1 MAYNRWLS
9 AAPPVSEEDL
19 LHYGV
24 VGMKWGVRKAQ
35 YYARKADKLG
45 LSPDTAAKKLE
56 YLRKYNEAVTAFKN
70 KSRGQLVKYDTTY
83 RKHQDQ
89 AKKNLLESD
98 RRLNKFFKDYRGSE
112 KYRKR
117 FEKAQHRAN
126 RISAKEERFYKEM
139 IKAYAKLKIQPDSDL
154 VEKGKEIVHRSDVM
168 SMTVYAG
175 EMQKKGKKMKHDIG
189 FDIVTAYLGNE
200 VVEGFDLVHHGVK
213 NMEWGKKNGPPY
225 PLSRQE
231 RFSKD
236 GKTVDKEAYKRVQ
249 AKASGSGGH
258 ANPSTYKKTKAEVRS
273 EKRAIRKANP
283 NGTPQDQKEKDSPM
297 ARFKRAQREKE
308 AQRKQQQA
316 ENEERQTKSKAAL
329 ERLMNSD
336 LPDDEKQK
344 ILGKLSNA
352 VFDGDSGRYL
362 KGLPNPDYIDNAIKA
377 YHQKQADAKAAQ
389 DAEREA
395 VKKHGTAEEVM
406 KFRESF
412 TTEEWND
419 IARRLEAEDRV
430 KKFLNKTVEKVPDR
444 SEKQNQNDPES
455 NKDISDYDRKMMK
468 GLSSGEKK
476 IFLTGDARTVY
487 ENKTKF
493 SPEQLKAITNRLDAE
508 EKVGQYANRQIT
520 LDSAKYLKFK
530 NTVKWINTAGQGAE
544 SLYKIAKLI
553 DPTIGNDKNI
563 KGAKTNTD
571 AILNKLDG
579 LIKQLNSAS
588 SGSNQSNSNNGQNQN
603 NGGQQQHFSGKK
615 KNKNKN
621 K

>member
-9 AAPPVSEEDL
+9 AAPPVSEDDL

-35 YYARKADKLG
+35 YYASKANKLG

-56 YLRKYNEAVTAFKN
+56 YLRKYNETVNALKT

-83 RKHQDQ
+83 RKHQDL
-89 AKKNLLESD
+89 AKKYLLESD
-98 RRLNKFFKDYRGSE
+98 RRLNKFFKDYHGAE

-117 FEKAQHRAN
+117 FEKSQNRAN
-126 RISAKEERFYKEM
+126 RVNAKEERFYKEM
-139 IKAYAKLKIQPDSDL
+139 IKAYEKLKIQPDSDL

-168 SMTVYAG
+168 SMTVYAS

-189 FDIVTAYLGNE
+189 FDVVSSYLGNE

-213 NMEWGKKNGPPY
+213 GQKWGEKLGPPY

-273 EKRAIRKANP
+273 EKRAVRKANP
-283 NGTPQDQKEKDSPM
+283 NGTPQDQEEKNSLF
-297 ARFKRAQREKE
+297 ARIKRANREKE
-308 AQRKQQQA
+308 AQRKQKQA
-316 ENEERQTKSKAAL
+316 ENEERQAKDKAAL
-329 ERLMNSD
+329 KRLMDSD

-344 ILGKLSNA
+344 VLGKLSNA
-352 VFDGDSGRYL
+352 DFDGDTTSKSER
-362 KGLPNPDYIDNAIKA
+362 IDNAINA

-389 DAEREA
+389 EAEREA
-395 VKKHGTAEEVM
+395 VKRHGTAEEVM

-419 IARRLEAEDRV
+419 IARRLEAEERV
-430 KKFLNKTVEKVPDR
+430 KRFLNKPVEKIPESND
-444 SEKQNQNDPES
+444 KQQNQNGSSRAASES
-455 NKDISDYDRKMMK
+455 EQKIMK
-468 GLSSGEKK
+468 GLSSNEKK
-476 IFLTGDARTVY
+476 IFLSGDARTVF

-493 SPEQLKAITNRLDAE
+493 TPEQLRAVTNRLDAE

-530 NTVKWINTAGQGAE
+530 NTVKWINTAGNAAE
-544 SLYKIAKLI
+544 SMYKIAKLI

-563 KGAKTNTD
+563 RGARTNTEE
-571 AILNKLDG
+571 ILKKMDG
-579 LIKQLNSAS
+579 LIKKLDGS
-588 SGSNQSNSNNGQNQN
+588 SGKQQSQGNGNK
-603 NGGQQQHFSGKK
+603 NGGQQDQDNKQHFKGKK
-615 KNKNKN
+615 KQNNS
-621 K
+621 

>member
-45 LSPDTAAKKLE
+45 LSPDTVAKKLE

-83 RKHQDQ
+83 RKYQDR
-89 AKKNLLESD
+89 AKKNWLESD

-139 IKAYAKLKIQPDSDL
+139 IKAYEKLKIQPDSEL

-168 SMTVYAG
+168 SMTVYAT
-175 EMQKKGKKMKHDIG
+175 EMQKKGKKFKHDIG
-189 FDIVTAYLGNE
+189 FDVVAAYLGNE
-200 VVEGFDLVHHGVK
+200 VVDGFDLVHHQVKGGKWGVR
-213 NMEWGKKNGPPY
+213 NGPPY

-236 GKTVDKEAYKRVQ
+236 GKTVDKEVYKRVQ
-249 AKASGSGGH
+249 AKAAGSGGH
-258 ANPSTYKKTKAEVRS
+258 ANPSTYKKTKSEVRS
-273 EKRAIRKANP
+273 EKRAVRKANP
-283 NGTPQDQKEKDSPM
+283 NGTPQDQEEKNGLF
-297 ARFKRAQREKE
+297 ARIKRANREKE
-308 AQRKQQQA
+308 AQRKQQLA
-316 ENEERQTKSKAAL
+316 ENEERKAKDQAAL
-329 ERLMNSD
+329 KRLMDSD

-344 ILGKLSNA
+344 VLGKLSNA
-352 VFDGDSGRYL
+352 DVDGDTASKAER
-362 KGLPNPDYIDNAIKA
+362 IDNAINA

-406 KFRESF
+406 KFRETF

-419 IARRLEAEDRV
+419 IARRLEAEDKV
-430 KKFLNKTVEKVPDR
+430 KRFLNKTVEKTPER

-455 NKDISDYDRKMMK
+455 SKDVSDYDREMMK
-468 GLSSGEKK
+468 GLGYGEKK

-487 ENKTKF
+487 TNRTKF
-493 SPEQLKAITNRLDAE
+493 SPEQLRAINNRLDAE
-508 EKVGQYANRQIT
+508 EKVGQYANKQIT

-530 NTVKWINTAGQGAE
+530 NTIKWINTAGQGAE

-553 DPTIGNDKNI
+553 DPTIGNDKSI

-579 LIKQLNSAS
+579 LIKSLEKG
-588 SGSNQSNSNNGQNQN
+588 GSN
-603 NGGQQQHFSGKK
+603 GGGQQHFSSRKK
-615 KNKNKN
+615 
-621 K
+621 

>member
-35 YYARKADKLG
+35 YYASKANKLG

-56 YLRKYNEAVTAFKN
+56 YMRKYNETVNALKT

-83 RKHQDQ
+83 RKHQDL
-89 AKKNLLESD
+89 AKKYLLESD
-98 RRLNKFFKDYRGSE
+98 RRLNKFFKDYHGAE

-117 FEKAQHRAN
+117 FEKSQNRAN
-126 RISAKEERFYKEM
+126 RVNAKEERFYKEM
-139 IKAYAKLKIQPDSDL
+139 IKAYEKLKIQPDSDL

-168 SMTVYAG
+168 SMTVYAS

-189 FDIVTAYLGNE
+189 FDVVSSYLGNE
-200 VVEGFDLVHHGVK
+200 VVEGFDLLHHQVKGAKWGV
-213 NMEWGKKNGPPY
+213 KNGPPY

-236 GKTVDKEAYKRVQ
+236 GKTVDKEVYKRVQ

-258 ANPSTYKKTKAEVRS
+258 ANPSTYKKTKSEVRS
-273 EKRAIRKANP
+273 EKKAVRKANP
-283 NGTPQDQKEKDSPM
+283 NGTPQDQEEKNSLF
-297 ARFKRAQREKE
+297 ARIKRANREKE

-316 ENEERQTKSKAAL
+316 ENEERQAKDKAAL
-329 ERLMNSD
+329 KRLMDSD

-344 ILGKLSNA
+344 VLGKLSNA
-352 VFDGDSGRYL
+352 DFDGDTTSKADRI
-362 KGLPNPDYIDNAIKA
+362 NNAINA

-389 DAEREA
+389 EAEREA
-395 VKKHGTAEEVM
+395 VKRHGTAEEVM

-419 IARRLEAEDRV
+419 IARRLEAEERV
-430 KKFLNKTVEKVPDR
+430 KRFLNKPVENISDR
-444 SEKQNQNDPES
+444 SDSKNQNDSSRAVSES
-455 NKDISDYDRKMMK
+455 EQKVMK
-468 GLSSGEKK
+468 GLSSNEKK
-476 IFLTGDARTVY
+476 IFLSGDARTVF

-493 SPEQLKAITNRLDAE
+493 TPEQLRAVTNRLDAE

-530 NTVKWINTAGQGAE
+530 NTVKWINTAGNAAE
-544 SLYKIAKLI
+544 SIYKIAKLI

-563 KGAKTNTD
+563 RGARTNTEE
-571 AILNKLDG
+571 ILKKMDG
-579 LIKQLNSAS
+579 LIKRLDGS
-588 SGSNQSNSNNGQNQN
+588 SGKQQSQGNNNK
-603 NGGQQQHFSGKK
+603 NGGQQDQGNKQHFKGKK
-615 KNKNKN
+615 K
-621 K
+621 

>member
-1 MAYNRWLS
+1 MAYNRWIS

-24 VGMKWGVRKAQ
+24 VGMKWGVRKAR
-35 YYARKADKLG
+35 YYASKANKLG

-56 YLRKYNEAVTAFKN
+56 YLLKYNEAVTAFKN

-117 FEKAQHRAN
+117 FEKSQNRAN
-126 RISAKEERFYKEM
+126 RINAKEERFYKEM
-139 IKAYAKLKIQPDSDL
+139 IKAYEKLKIKPDSDL
-154 VEKGKEIVHRSDVM
+154 VEKGKEIVHRSDVL
-168 SMTVYAG
+168 SMTVYAT
-175 EMQKKGKKMKHDIG
+175 EMQKKGKSFKHGIG
-189 FDIVTAYLGNE
+189 YDVVSMYFGN
-200 VVEGFDLVHHGVK
+200 VVVDGFALVHHQVKGAKWGV
-213 NMEWGKKNGPPY
+213 KNGPPY

-236 GKTVDKEAYKRVQ
+236 GKTVDKEVYKRVQ
-249 AKASGSGGH
+249 AKAAGSGGH

-273 EKRAIRKANP
+273 EKKAVRKANP
-283 NGTPQDQKEKDSPM
+283 NGTTQDQEEKNSLF
-297 ARFKRAQREKE
+297 ARIKRANREKE

-316 ENEERQTKSKAAL
+316 ENEQRQAKDKAAI
-329 ERLMNSD
+329 ERLMSSD
-336 LPDDEKQK
+336 LPDSEKNS
-344 ILGKLSNA
+344 ILNELTALGFNTEVTNKA
-352 VFDGDSGRYL
+352 ER
-362 KGLPNPDYIDNAIKA
+362 IDNAINA

-389 DAEREA
+389 EAEREA

-406 KFRESF
+406 KFRETF

-430 KKFLNKTVEKVPDR
+430 KRFLNKTVENIPER
-444 SEKQNQNDPES
+444 SDSKNQNDSSRSASEAEQ
-455 NKDISDYDRKMMK
+455 KIMK
-468 GLSSGEKK
+468 GLSYNEKK
-476 IFLTGDARTVY
+476 IFLSGDARTVF

-493 SPEQLKAITNRLDAE
+493 TPEQLRAVTNRLDAE
-508 EKVGQYANRQIT
+508 EKVGQFANRQIT
-520 LDSAKYLKFK
+520 LDSTKYLKFK

-571 AILNKLDG
+571 AILTKLDG
-579 LIKQLNSAS
+579 LIKSLDKAGS
-588 SGSNQSNSNNGQNQN
+588 SGSD
-603 NGGQQQHFSGKK
+603 QQQRFSGKK
-615 KNKNKN
+615 
-621 K
+621 

>member
-35 YYARKADKLG
+35 YYASKANKLG

-56 YLRKYNEAVTAFKN
+56 YLRKYNETVNALKT

-83 RKHQDQ
+83 RKHQDL
-89 AKKNLLESD
+89 AKKYLLESD
-98 RRLNKFFKDYRGSE
+98 RRLNKFFKDYHGAE

-117 FEKAQHRAN
+117 FEKSQNRAN
-126 RISAKEERFYKEM
+126 RVNAKEERFYKEM
-139 IKAYAKLKIQPDSDL
+139 IKAYEKLKIQPDSDL

-168 SMTVYAG
+168 SMTVYAS

-189 FDIVTAYLGNE
+189 FDVVSSYLGNE

-213 NMEWGKKNGPPY
+213 GQRKGIQNGPPY
-225 PLSRQE
+225 PLYRQDK
-231 RFSKD
+231 FSKN
-236 GKTVDKEAYKRVQ
+236 GKSVDPETYKRVQ

-273 EKRAIRKANP
+273 EKKAVRKANP
-283 NGTPQDQKEKDSPM
+283 NGTPQDQEEKNSLF
-297 ARFKRAQREKE
+297 ARIKRANREKE

-316 ENEERQTKSKAAL
+316 AEAEREAKGREAVK
-329 ERLMNSD
+329 RLMESD
-336 LPDDEKQK
+336 LPDEEKNRIMGQ
-344 ILGKLSNA
+344 LSNA
-352 VFDGDSGRYL
+352 ISLSVANGDKRYM
-362 KGLPNPDYIDNAIKA
+362 NPDYINNAIDS

-389 DAEREA
+389 EAEREA
-395 VKKHGTAEEVM
+395 VKRHGTAEEVM

-419 IARRLEAEDRV
+419 IARRLEAEERV
-430 KKFLNKTVEKVPDR
+430 KRFLNKPVEKIPE
-444 SEKQNQNDPES
+444 SNNKQQNQNDSSRAVSES
-455 NKDISDYDRKMMK
+455 EQKVMK
-468 GLSSGEKK
+468 GLSSNEKK
-476 IFLTGDARTVY
+476 IFLSGDARTVF

-493 SPEQLKAITNRLDAE
+493 TPEQLRAVTNRLDAE

-530 NTVKWINTAGQGAE
+530 NTVKWINTAGNAAE
-544 SLYKIAKLI
+544 SMYKIAKLI

-563 KGAKTNTD
+563 RGARTNTEE
-571 AILNKLDG
+571 ILKKMDG
-579 LIKQLNSAS
+579 LIKRLDGS
-588 SGSNQSNSNNGQNQN
+588 SGKQDQGNK
-603 NGGQQQHFSGKK
+603 QHFKGKK
-615 KNKNKN
+615 KQNNS
-621 K
+621 